1 VVTIPLNLRWVGI
14 GNEKQVGKERQTPV
28 GMGMDGNRF
37 FSGDGMMGIQNSHS
51 FSVVRKSIPPIHLFL
66 AVGGLLPIPFTG

>member
-1 VVTIPLNLRWVGI
+1 
-14 GNEKQVGKERQTPV
+14 
-28 GMGMDGNRF
+28 MGMDGNRF